1 MRPKLTSTLENYKRK
16 VKILKDLRAKLRPAS
31 SYASAPVSGTL
42 PSLECRWVLLQSSPV
57 LNSVSCRAPQWKSLC
72 KSFQSSES
80 RQQLKADGGGE
91 AFLASQADRESC
103 LTGCNTALWLAHR
116 VSLMYSF
123 KFKMTFGKV
132 GVVFLLSRAP
142 AITPLSF
149 PSNLKCLSDV
159 FHLPDLLYIIFF
171 SPSIRI

>member
-1 MRPKLTSTLENYKRK
+1 MRPKLTSTLENYKWK
-16 VKILKDLRAKLRPAS
+16 VKILKDLCAKLHPAS
-31 SYASAPVSGTL
+31 SYASTPVSGTL
-42 PSLECRWVLLQSSPV
+42 PYLECGQVLLQSSPL

-72 KSFQSSES
+72 KSFQNSES

-91 AFLASQADRESC
+91 AFLALQADREGC
-103 LTGCNTALWLAHR
+103 FTGCNAALWLAHR
-116 VSLMYSF
+116 GSLMSSF
-123 KFKMTFGKV
+123 KFKMTFGEV

-149 PSNLKCLSDV
+149 PLKLKCLSDV

-171 SPSIRI
+171 SLSMRI